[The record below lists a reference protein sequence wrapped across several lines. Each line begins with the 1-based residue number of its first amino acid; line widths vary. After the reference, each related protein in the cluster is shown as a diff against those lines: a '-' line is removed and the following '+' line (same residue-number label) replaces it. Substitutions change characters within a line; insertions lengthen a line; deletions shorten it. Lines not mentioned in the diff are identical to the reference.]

1 MSRRALRALRS
12 TGDGRVL
19 GVADFISLASPGR
32 AKLAHSIAPPL
43 QLKPASLGFALGAAC
58 GGHCG
63 RIGAPPTCTLC
74 HGWSEPGAAVK
85 PYRPK
90 LPCRDGSPDP
100 PASSPPQRLE
110 PERSGAPVWSS
121 IPAHLDFGSTA
132 VAAWMRGQSLSLL
145 RLTVAGRP
153 LELGP
158 RKFRGSGGGP
168 AGAIRRPR
176 DTPGGVLPP
185 LPPQAKEVA
194 PQGETLQGAARRVVA
209 PYGRHGSRRTGG
221 HTGPPLRRSTATS
234 ETWREGQAPPLR
246 GERGNIPRQR
256 TGGETHSSIRIRYR
270 PV

>member
-1 MSRRALRALRS
+1 M
-12 TGDGRVL
+12 
-19 GVADFISLASPGR
+19 
-32 AKLAHSIAPPL
+32 
-43 QLKPASLGFALGAAC
+43 
-58 GGHCG
+58 
-63 RIGAPPTCTLC
+63 
-74 HGWSEPGAAVK
+74 K

-90 LPCRDGSPDP
+90 LPCRGGYSDP

-110 PERSGAPVWSS
+110 PERSGAPVWPS
-121 IPAHLDFGSTA
+121 IPAHLDFGLI
-132 VAAWMRGQSLSLL
+132 AAAARMRGQSLSLP

-209 PYGRHGSRRTGG
+209 PYGHHGPRGRAGRC
-221 HTGPPLRRSTATS
+221 PAPTAWKES
-234 ETWREGQAPPLR
+234 LPMNRREGQAPPLR
-246 GERGNIPRQR
+246 G
-256 TGGETHSSIRIRYR
+256 GGETFPGGGRAKQNAP
-270 PV
+270 PVLS

>member
-1 MSRRALRALRS
+1 MTSVGRDDPARRLK
-12 TGDGRVL
+12 GRNPSVDRKNSENRRE
-19 GVADFISLASPGR
+19 GQ
-32 AKLAHSIAPPL
+32 APPL
-43 QLKPASLGFALGAAC
+43 RDGEETFPGGKSA
-58 GGHCG
+58 GGH
-63 RIGAPPTCTLC
+63 IGPPLQHLRQKQQSRRT
-74 HGWSEPGAAVK
+74 G
-85 PYRPK
+85 
-90 LPCRDGSPDP
+90 GSPDP
-100 PASSPPQRLE
+100 PANFLQQRLE

-121 IPAHLDFGSTA
+121 QSSRLDFGGTA
-132 VAAWMRGQSLSLL
+132 AAARMRGQSLSLP

-158 RKFRGSGGGP
+158 RKFRGSGGGT

-234 ETWREGQAPPLR
+234 ETWREGQAPSP
-246 GERGNIPRQR
+246 
-256 TGGETHSSIRIRYR
+256 TG
-270 PV
+270 